1 MSENQAKTYVKS
13 FRMCFA
19 LLSNS
24 DKNKISFIF
33 MLQIVLAIIDL
44 LGLALIGLLASLTA
58 TGIVNQNPRGL
69 TFELIKFLNLESLRL
84 NAQILIFSFFALSFF
99 TFKSI
104 SSIYLNRKI
113 IFFMG
118 RKSAEISS
126 HLLLNLIGQP
136 LQHLQKYSVQETIYL
151 TTSGLNRLFN
161 AVITNSMSL
170 IVDIFLI
177 ILMISGIIF
186 IDPIIGAISLVLFV
200 VIGVS
205 LHFVFRFRAKNLGIL
220 EAEKSIRLNQ
230 MTHEILNAYRE
241 LLVRNRRFY
250 YANAIGQERITL
262 SNISSRLSFLPF
274 VGKYVMEIGFLFG
287 VFIVA
292 LLQFT
297 SQDLVRSVSVIAL
310 FLAASTRIAPAVL
323 RVQQNLLVLR
333 SNMSGALSTVELIE
347 STDRTTPLLFEGNV
361 IKYSHKGFIPKV
373 TVDNINFTY
382 PTRNIPAIK
391 SATFEVE
398 SGEFIAIIGPSG
410 SGKSTLVDLILGVLT
425 PSSGYISIGNNKPL
439 DAIRKWPGAI
449 AYVPQNSFIIQGS
462 IRENITL
469 GFPNDKSNDEKIWE
483 ALEVAQLANFV
494 KSLPLSLDNYVG
506 DGGVLLSGG
515 QRQRLGIARSL
526 LTKPKFLIL
535 DESTSSLDMLTESEL
550 LKSILSDKH
559 EMTVIS
565 IAHRLSTVKQASKII
580 YISDGEILSIGTFD
594 EIRKKIPYF
603 ENQLKILE
611 K

>member
-13 FRMCFA
+13 FRVCFA

-24 DKNKISFIF
+24 DKNRIYLIF
-33 MLQIVLAIIDL
+33 MLQIALAIIDL
-44 LGLALIGLLASLTA
+44 LGLAVIGLLASLTA

-84 NAQILIFSFFALSFF
+84 NVQILIFSFFALSFF

-126 HLLLNLIGQP
+126 DLLLKLIGQP

-177 ILMISGIIF
+177 ILMIGGVIF

-205 LHFVFRFRAKNLGIL
+205 LHFVFRFRAKKLGIL
-220 EAEKSIRLNQ
+220 ETEKSIRLNQ

-250 YANAIGQERITL
+250 YANAIGQERISL

-274 VGKYVMEIGFLFG
+274 VGKYVMEIGLLFG

-297 SQDLVRSVSVIAL
+297 SQDLIRSVSVLAL

-323 RVQQNLLVLR
+323 RVQQNLLILR

-347 STDRTTPLLFEGNV
+347 STDRTTALLFVGNV

-398 SGEFIAIIGPSG
+398 SGEFVAIIGPSG

-425 PSSGYISIGNNKPL
+425 PSSGCISIGNNKPL

-550 LKSILSDKH
+550 LKSILSDKY

-580 YISDGEILSIGTFD
+580 YISDGEILCIGTFD

>member
-13 FRMCFA
+13 FRICFA

-24 DKNKISFIF
+24 DKNKIYLIF
-33 MLQIVLAIIDL
+33 MLQIALAIIDL
-44 LGLALIGLLASLTA
+44 LGLAVIGLLASLTA

-84 NAQILIFSFFALSFF
+84 NSQILIFSFFALSFF

-126 HLLLNLIGQP
+126 DLLLKLIGQP

-177 ILMISGIIF
+177 ILMIGGVIF

-205 LHFVFRFRAKNLGIL
+205 LHFVFRFRAKKLGIL
-220 EAEKSIRLNQ
+220 ETEKSIRLNQ

-250 YANAIGQERITL
+250 YANAIGQERISL

-274 VGKYVMEIGFLFG
+274 VGKYVMEIGLLFG

-297 SQDLVRSVSVIAL
+297 SQDLIRSVSVLAL

-323 RVQQNLLVLR
+323 RVQQNLLILR

-347 STDRTTPLLFEGNV
+347 STDRTTALLFVGNV

-398 SGEFIAIIGPSG
+398 SGEFVAIIGPSG

-425 PSSGYISIGNNKPL
+425 PSSGCISIGNNKPL

-580 YISDGEILSIGTFD
+580 YISDGEILCIGTFD

>member
-13 FRMCFA
+13 FRICFA

-24 DKNKISFIF
+24 DKNKIYFIF
-33 MLQIVLAIIDL
+33 MLQIFLAIIDL

-104 SSIYLNRKI
+104 SSIYLNRKV

-126 HLLLNLIGQP
+126 DLLLKLIGQP

-177 ILMISGIIF
+177 ILMIGGVIF

-205 LHFVFRFRAKNLGIL
+205 LHFVFRFRAKKLGIL
-220 EAEKSIRLNQ
+220 ETEKSIRLNQ

-241 LLVRNRRFY
+241 FY
-250 YANAIGQERITL
+250 YAHAIGQERISL

-323 RVQQNLLVLR
+323 RVKQNLLVLR
-333 SNMSGALSTVELIE
+333 SNMSGAS
-347 STDRTTPLLFEGNV
+347 
-361 IKYSHKGFIPKV
+361 
-373 TVDNINFTY
+373 
-382 PTRNIPAIK
+382 
-391 SATFEVE
+391 
-398 SGEFIAIIGPSG
+398 
-410 SGKSTLVDLILGVLT
+410 
-425 PSSGYISIGNNKPL
+425 
-439 DAIRKWPGAI
+439 
-449 AYVPQNSFIIQGS
+449 
-462 IRENITL
+462 
-469 GFPNDKSNDEKIWE
+469 
-483 ALEVAQLANFV
+483 
-494 KSLPLSLDNYVG
+494 
-506 DGGVLLSGG
+506 
-515 QRQRLGIARSL
+515 
-526 LTKPKFLIL
+526 
-535 DESTSSLDMLTESEL
+535 
-550 LKSILSDKH
+550 
-559 EMTVIS
+559 
-565 IAHRLSTVKQASKII
+565 
-580 YISDGEILSIGTFD
+580 
-594 EIRKKIPYF
+594 
-603 ENQLKILE
+603 
-611 K
+611 